1 MRKGII
7 ATLAL
12 FMTIGLSAQKVGF
25 WFDTGL
31 KAGTGLSLLQN
42 NNIFSDREY
51 EHLLSSG
58 YSLGGKVG
66 IFYGYYNGVN
76 IDAMFTR
83 GTQKFEFVHGENQN
97 ANHSITWSS
106 LDIALL
112 YRMQKASVYVELGP
126 QMSFVNSVTQTIQ
139 AENQPADIK
148 KYFNDQLPSAVF
160 GVGGY
165 VFTTG
170 TFTLMFGMRAI
181 YGLTD
186 MISAEGKSANYPNPL
201 GTKVPYD
208 TYEQTHPVQLLFMLE
223 ANYGIGYF
231 AKTTC
236 SDRMT
241 FFKFN

>member
-1 MRKGII
+1 MKK
-7 ATLAL
+7 TFVLVLVLLSAL
-12 FMTIGLSAQKVGF
+12 SLSAQKVGF

-31 KAGTGLSLLQN
+31 KAGSGLDLLQN
-42 NNIFSDREY
+42 KNIFSDREY
-51 EHLLSSG
+51 EHLLTTG
-58 YSLGGKVG
+58 YSIGGKIG
-66 IFYGYYNGVN
+66 IFYGYNHGIN

-83 GTQKFEFVHGENQN
+83 GNQKFQFVHGENKN
-97 ANHSITWSS
+97 TNHKISWSS
-106 LDIALL
+106 IDLALL

-126 QMSFVNSVTQTIQ
+126 QMSFVQGVNQSIQ
-139 AENQPADIK
+139 VANQPTDISQ
-148 KYFNDQLPSAVF
+148 YFNKQLPSAVF

-186 MISAEGKSANYPNPL
+186 MISADGKSANYPTPL
-201 GTKVPYD
+201 GSKVPYD
-208 TYEQTHPVQLLFMLE
+208 TYAETHPVQLLFMFE

-241 FFKFN
+241 FFRFN

>member
-1 MRKGII
+1 MKKSFI
-7 ATLAL
+7 AAFFL
-12 FMTIGLSAQKVGF
+12 FMSLYLFAQKVGF

-31 KAGTGLSLLQN
+31 KAGAGLSLLQN
-42 NNIFSDREY
+42 NNIFSDRDY
-51 EHLLSSG
+51 EMFLSTG

-66 IFYGYYNGVN
+66 IFYGYNHGIN
-76 IDAMFTR
+76 IDAMYTH
-83 GTQKFEFVHGENQN
+83 GSQKYEFVHGENKN
-97 ANHSITWSS
+97 ANHKISWSTT
-106 LDIALL
+106 DVALL

-126 QMSFVNSVTQTIQ
+126 QMSFVNGVTQTIQ
-139 AENQPADIK
+139 ADNQPTDLK
-148 KYFNDQLPSAVF
+148 KYFNEQLPSAVF

-165 VFTTG
+165 VFSTG

-186 MISAEGKSANYPNPL
+186 MISNEGKSANYPNPL
-201 GTKVPYD
+201 GTKVPYE
-208 TYEQTHPVQLLFMLE
+208 TYAETHPLQLLFMFE

-241 FFKFN
+241 FFRFN